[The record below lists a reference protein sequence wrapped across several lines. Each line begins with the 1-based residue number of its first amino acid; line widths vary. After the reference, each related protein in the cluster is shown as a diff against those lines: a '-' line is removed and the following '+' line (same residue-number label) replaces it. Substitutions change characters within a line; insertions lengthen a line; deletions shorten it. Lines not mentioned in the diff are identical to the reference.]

1 MDILDMVQLVS
12 SIAISLM
19 GIGWSKWQVFL
30 LSFPSSEYQES
41 WVLKS
46 KPHSIQCE
54 ALPREIHVLWFSSFT
69 SDWSVSM
76 LSGGG
81 GFTQPA
87 LSAAVKRENRS
98 PQHSHSSSLLH
109 SRRGLKEENA
119 PSLHSWEWGMI
130 THRQQKAPGYTLIR
144 SFLTEIICCI

>member
-81 GFTQPA
+81 G
-87 LSAAVKRENRS
+87 L
-98 PQHSHSSSLLH
+98 HSLLCQQQWREKTEVH
-109 SRRGLKEENA
+109 STAIPLVCYIAEEGWRRKM
-119 PSLHSWEWGMI
+119 LHHCTAGSGEWSHTDSKRHPV
-130 THRQQKAPGYTLIR
+130 THL
-144 SFLTEIICCI
+144 